1 MQQDVYIGTS
11 MKTQIESVHERKK
24 ATQMWYL
31 WLQLLAFL
39 KKKQDTN
46 KHVAFVYEG
55 KKPFKCD
62 ICEYICYQKGDLN
75 TYVFSYIIHTYIGR
89 FI

>member
-11 MKTQIESVHERKK
+11 MKKHIESVHERKK
-24 ATQMWYL
+24 P
-31 WLQLLAFL
+31 L
-39 KKKQDTN
+39 KCDICDYSFSQKQDTN
-46 KHVAFVYEG
+46 KHVASVYEG

-75 TYVFSYIIHTYIGR
+75 THVSCYIIHTYIGR
-89 FI
+89 LI